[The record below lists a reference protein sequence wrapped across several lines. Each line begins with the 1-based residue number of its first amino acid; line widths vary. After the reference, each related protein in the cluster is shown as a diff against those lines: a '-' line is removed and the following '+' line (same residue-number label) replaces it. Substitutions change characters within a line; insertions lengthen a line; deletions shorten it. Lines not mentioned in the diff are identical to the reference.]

1 VTRTLPPL
9 SEADVHRDPLVQFR
23 AWLEEE
29 VRAGLRLPAAV
40 VLATA
45 TPAGVPSART
55 VLLNAFDERGFVF
68 YSNYESRKGR
78 ELAENPRGEMLFLW
92 ADQRRQVRIAGE
104 VTRASAAESDAYFQA
119 RPRESQLSACAS
131 QQSAVVSS
139 REILEA
145 RVQELAARYQGTAVP
160 RPPYWGGYRLVPDAI
175 EFWQSRSGR
184 LHDRL
189 RFRRD
194 GEGRW
199 QLERLSP

>member
-1 VTRTLPPL
+1 L

-78 ELAENPRGEMLFLW
+78 ELAENPRGELLFLW
-92 ADQRRQVRIAGE
+92 AEQRRQVRIAGG
-104 VTRASAAESDAYFQA
+104 VTKATVAESDAYFRA
-119 RPRESQLSACAS
+119 RPRDSQLSACAS
-131 QQSAVVSS
+131 EQSAVVGS
-139 REILEA
+139 REILEE
-145 RVQELAARYQGTAVP
+145 RVQELAARYQGTEVP
-160 RPPYWGGYRLVPDAI
+160 RPPYWGGYRLDPDAI
-175 EFWQSRSGR
+175 EFWQSRPSR

-199 QLERLSP
+199 RLERLSP

>member
-78 ELAENPRGEMLFLW
+78 ELTENPRGELLFLW
-92 ADQRRQVRIAGE
+92 AEQRRQVRIAGG
-104 VTRASAAESDAYFQA
+104 VTKATVAESDAYFRA
-119 RPRESQLSACAS
+119 RPRDSQLSACAS
-131 QQSAVVSS
+131 EQSAVVGS
-139 REILEA
+139 REILEE
-145 RVQELAARYQGTAVP
+145 RVQELAARYQGTEVP
-160 RPPYWGGYRLVPDAI
+160 RPPYWGGYRLDPDAI
-175 EFWQSRSGR
+175 EFWQSRPSR

-199 QLERLSP
+199 RLERLSP

>member
-1 VTRTLPPL
+1 MTRTLPPL

-78 ELAENPRGEMLFLW
+78 ELTENPRGELLFLW
-92 ADQRRQVRIAGE
+92 AEQRRQVRIAGG
-104 VTRASAAESDAYFQA
+104 VTKATVAESDAYFRA
-119 RPRESQLSACAS
+119 RPRDSQLSACAS
-131 QQSAVVSS
+131 EQSAVVGS
-139 REILEA
+139 REILEE
-145 RVQELAARYQGTAVP
+145 RVQELAARYQGTEVP
-160 RPPYWGGYRLVPDAI
+160 RPPYWGGYRLDPDAI
-175 EFWQSRSGR
+175 EFWQSRPSR

-199 QLERLSP
+199 RLERLSP

>member
-1 VTRTLPPL
+1 VTRTLPVL
-9 SEADVHRDPLVQFR
+9 SEADVHRNPLVQFR
-23 AWLEEE
+23 AWMEEE
-29 VRAGLRLPAAV
+29 VRAGMRLPAAV
-40 VLATA
+40 VL
-45 TPAGVPSART
+45 
-55 VLLNAFDERGFVF
+55 NAFDEGGFVF

-92 ADQRRQVRIAGE
+92 ADQRRQVRIAGD
-104 VTRASAAESDAYFQA
+104 VTRASAAESDAYFEA

-131 QQSAVVSS
+131 QQSAIVSS

-145 RVQELAARYQGTAVP
+145 RVQELAARYQGTEVP

-199 QLERLSP
+199 HLERLSP

>member
-1 VTRTLPPL
+1 L

-29 VRAGLRLPAAV
+29 VCAGLRLPAAV

-78 ELAENPRGEMLFLW
+78 ELAENPRGELLFLW
-92 ADQRRQVRIAGE
+92 AEQRRQVRIAGG
-104 VTRASAAESDAYFQA
+104 VTRASVAESDAYFRA
-119 RPRESQLSACAS
+119 RPRDSQLSACAS
-131 QQSAVVSS
+131 QQSAVVGS
-139 REILEA
+139 REVLEE
-145 RVQELAARYQGTAVP
+145 RVQELAARYQGTEVP
-160 RPPYWGGYRLVPDAI
+160 RPPFWGGYRLDPDAI
-175 EFWQSRSGR
+175 EFWQSRPSR

-199 QLERLSP
+199 RLERLSP

>member
-1 VTRTLPPL
+1 MTRTLPPL

-78 ELAENPRGEMLFLW
+78 ELAENPRGELLFLW
-92 ADQRRQVRIAGE
+92 AEQRRQVRIAGG
-104 VTRASAAESDAYFQA
+104 VTKATVAESDAYFRA
-119 RPRESQLSACAS
+119 RPRDSQLSACAS
-131 QQSAVVSS
+131 EQSAVVGS
-139 REILEA
+139 REVLEE
-145 RVQELAARYQGTAVP
+145 RVQELAARYQGTEVP
-160 RPPYWGGYRLVPDAI
+160 RPPFWGGYRLDPDAI
-175 EFWQSRSGR
+175 EFWQSRPSR

-199 QLERLSP
+199 RLERLSP